1 MKNAGTGNGLS
12 VISEILYSVE
22 GNIVRV
28 VVVMS
33 AVECGAAEEYYIV
46 SVKLKVYVLEAD
58 MLRVGSSVIN
68 KLAHG
73 AEAL

>member
-1 MKNAGTGNGLS
+1 MKNAGSKNGLS

-46 SVKLKVYVLEAD
+46 AVKFEVYVLEAD
-58 MLRVGSSVIN
+58 MLRVYSSVIN

-73 AEAL
+73 TEAL

>member
-1 MKNAGTGNGLS
+1 
-12 VISEILYSVE
+12 
-22 GNIVRV
+22 
-28 VVVMS
+28 MS

-46 SVKLKVYVLEAD
+46 SVKLEVYVLEAD

-73 AEAL
+73 TEAL